1 MLKQE
6 DRSTNPSSLGT
17 QGFSVAFKL
26 LMLQKSGYTQLIIW
40 VESTALLPL
49 SNESQ
54 SKLFRKYHIQDIQAI
69 VVMGKSDALQV
80 GICIY
85 YIYM

>member
-40 VESTALLPL
+40 INSITTL
-49 SNESQ
+49 
-54 SKLFRKYHIQDIQAI
+54 K
-69 VVMGKSDALQV
+69 
-80 GICIY
+80 
-85 YIYM
+85 